1 MVTKDNTT
9 RVRPEHEQVKQC
21 CARLYESDLTRFL
34 LGDSFHPGGLQMT
47 GRLGR
52 MLGLTPPSRVLDVA
66 CGKGTTAVFLAKEF
80 GCEVF
85 GVDYGDRN
93 VAAAR
98 SLAQADHVD
107 SRVQFERSDAENL
120 PFSDGS
126 FDAVICECAF
136 CTFPDKVAGAR
147 ELFRSHVDSRVQF
160 ERSDAENLPFSD
172 GSFDAVIC
180 ECAFCTFPDKVAGA
194 REFFRVLRRGGRV
207 GISDLTRE
215 RVLPEELDG
224 LLAWIACIG
233 DAQTL
238 EGYTAFLRDA
248 GFSVDNI
255 KQQNEALEE
264 MVNQVRVK
272 LLGAEIM
279 TGLNKLQLPGLDL
292 GAAKRMAN
300 SAMAAVKQGQLGYV
314 LICAIKPD

>member
-1 MVTKDNTT
+1 
-9 RVRPEHEQVKQC
+9 VKQC

-34 LGDSFHPGGLQMT
+34 LGDSFHPGGLEMT

-52 MLGLTPPSRVLDVA
+52 MLGLSPASRVLDVA

-85 GVDYGDRN
+85 GIDYGDQS

-98 SLAQADHVD
+98 SLAQSEHIDA
-107 SRVQFERSDAENL
+107 RVQFERGDAETL
-120 PFSDGS
+120 PFPDGS

-136 CTFPDKVAGAR
+136 CTFPNKAA
-147 ELFRSHVDSRVQF
+147 S
-160 ERSDAENLPFSD
+160 
-172 GSFDAVIC
+172 
-180 ECAFCTFPDKVAGA
+180 A
-194 REFFRVLRRGGRV
+194 REFFRVLRRGGHV

-215 RVLPEELDG
+215 TVLPQELDG

-233 DAQTL
+233 DAQTV
-238 EGYTAFLRDA
+238 EGYTHFLQDA
-248 GFSVDNI
+248 GFSVGSI
-255 KQQNEALEE
+255 EQQNYALEE
-264 MVNQVRVK
+264 MVNQIRVK

-292 GAAKRMAN
+292 GAAKRMAG
-300 SAMAAVKQGQLGYV
+300 SAMAAVKQGHLGYV
-314 LICAIKPD
+314 LICATKPDSR

>member
-1 MVTKDNTT
+1 MATRDDTT

-34 LGDSFHPGGLQMT
+34 LGDSVHPGGLQLT
-47 GRLGR
+47 GQLGR
-52 MLGLTPPSRVLDVA
+52 MLGLSPASRVLDVA

-85 GVDYGDRN
+85 GIDYGDQN

-98 SLAQADHVD
+98 SLAQAGHVD
-107 SRVQFERSDAENL
+107 SRVQFDRSDAENL

-136 CTFPDKVAGAR
+136 CTFPDKAA
-147 ELFRSHVDSRVQF
+147 S
-160 ERSDAENLPFSD
+160 A
-172 GSFDAVIC
+172 
-180 ECAFCTFPDKVAGA
+180 K
-194 REFFRVLRRGGRV
+194 EFFRVLRRGGHV
-207 GISDLTRE
+207 GISDLTRAE
-215 RVLPEELDG
+215 ILPNDLDG

-233 DAQTL
+233 DAQTV
-238 EGYTAFLRDA
+238 EGYAAFLEHA
-248 GFSVDNI
+248 GFSVDSI
-255 KQQNEALEE
+255 EQQNNALKE
-264 MVNQVRVK
+264 MADQVRIK

-279 TGLNKLQLPGLDL
+279 TGLNKLHLPDVDL
-292 GAAKRMAN
+292 GAAKRMAS

-314 LICAIKPD
+314 LIRAAKPG

>member
-1 MVTKDNTT
+1 MATKDDTT
-9 RVRPEHEQVKQC
+9 LVRSEHEQVKQC

-34 LGDSFHPGGLQMT
+34 LGDSFHPGGLQLT
-47 GRLGR
+47 GQLGR
-52 MLGLTPPSRVLDVA
+52 MLGLSSASRVLDVA

-85 GVDYGDRN
+85 GIDYGDQN

-107 SRVQFERSDAENL
+107 SRVQFDRSDA
-120 PFSDGS
+120 
-126 FDAVICECAF
+126 A
-136 CTFPDKVAGAR
+136 
-147 ELFRSHVDSRVQF
+147 
-160 ERSDAENLPFSD
+160 NLPFSD